1 MEVEARLWGKMQGKK
16 VECTA
21 CARRCRI
28 PEGGHGFCFVRKN
41 VGGKLVLSAYGMINA
56 MQIDPIEKKPFSH
69 FMPGTYVL
77 GIGTSSCNFGCA
89 FCQNHNISK
98 DHEITGIYMP
108 PESIVDMALENGV
121 EGIAYTDNEPA
132 IFIEYALD
140 VARLAHEK
148 GLYNLFVTNGFLT
161 KEAVRSMKGLIDA
174 VVVDFKGNGDEKF
187 ANKYEVVTSNAPI
200 KDALI
205 WLKSAGIHIELTD
218 LIVPR
223 VGDSLEECDRL
234 TKWVHDALGADT
246 PLHFTQFHPD
256 YKMLDYPVTEYKT
269 LEAHYEIAKK
279 NGLNYAYIGNTLN
292 EHESTYCPVC
302 GSLAIGRRGLYLTE
316 WALDEKNRCRNCG
329 TVIPVVG
336 GRPKKL
342 RHDGIRALY

>member
-1 MEVEARLWGKMQGKK
+1 MEVEARLWGKMQGRK

-121 EGIAYTDNEPA
+121 EGIAYTYNEPA

-279 NGLNYAYIGNTLN
+279 NGLNYVYIGNTLN

-302 GSLAIGRRGLYLTE
+302 GSLAIGRRGLHLTE